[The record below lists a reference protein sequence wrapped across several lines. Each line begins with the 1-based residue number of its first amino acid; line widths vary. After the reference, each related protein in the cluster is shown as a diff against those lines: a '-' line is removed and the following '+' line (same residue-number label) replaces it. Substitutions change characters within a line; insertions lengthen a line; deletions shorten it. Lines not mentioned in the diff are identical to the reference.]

1 MPKHASVA
9 EYLAALPPDRRAVF
23 EELRAA
29 ALESAP
35 NATEAIAYDMPAL
48 RQHDR
53 FVVSYGAYKGHY
65 SLFPSSHVVRTE
77 LGDDIAPYLY
87 GKGTIRF
94 PEKEP
99 IPLELVRRVVRL
111 RVREVSAGRN
121 GQD

>member
-1 MPKHASVA
+1 MAKPTTVD
-9 EYLAALPPDRRAVF
+9 EYLAALSPERREKF
-23 EELRAA
+23 EGLRAA
-29 ALESAP
+29 AREAAP
-35 NATEAIAYDMPAL
+35 NATESIAYDMPAL

-77 LGDDIAPYLY
+77 LGDDIAPYLH

-121 GQD
+121 GKD